1 MTPPCDPHH
10 TNRSWFIRMCQ
21 MKITRCICRF
31 FFVRLSN
38 RKWRQIGWKRGGSEG
53 RRLNWTLTKTQPLG
67 IYCNMNGNE
76 SGGGKESTNGG
87 NLWQCD
93 KKGGKRKI
101 ETEREEKIE
110 KRKRERGSGVRTKE
124 KDIQN
129 RLEEKR
135 IAIKLTN

>member
-1 MTPPCDPHH
+1 M
-10 TNRSWFIRMCQ
+10 
-21 MKITRCICRF
+21 
-31 FFVRLSN
+31 
-38 RKWRQIGWKRGGSEG
+38 
-53 RRLNWTLTKTQPLG
+53 TKTQPLG